1 MTTTA
6 NKFGL
11 KKAAQE
17 RSNRHAQKTPLPP
30 RAGSV
35 DEATEPVEG
44 QPYGKMTA
52 PELRKVLNGMGFFPA
67 KGLDRGRLLELILN
81 VEMKAAKADLA
92 AAEKQLPRKVKASVS
107 DATLDA
113 SKSFAKASDVM
124 SVGMKHGW
132 DMTPERLE
140 GDTVEL
146 LMKRGD
152 EVLWISWT
160 AGVLT
165 TEPMPSYTVADRTI
179 KLRNASAVKQ
189 YAAREP
195 ETGKKELVKVQSNR
209 FFRKRAI
216 EPTRA
221 KLPFDPKLA
230 TDEEVIARLSG
241 KAIAWHNSRT
251 QGTEQANVG
260 LRWLELREVEDGDR
274 IFSFCGPGTGFRAC
288 RLSAITSVSGA
299 MKRMRRPRA
308 TVEVE
313 EGSDD
318 E

>member
-6 NKFGL
+6 SKHGL

-17 RSNRHAQKTPLPP
+17 RTNRHAQRTALPP
-30 RAGSV
+30 RAGQV
-35 DEATEPVEG
+35 DAATEPLEG
-44 QPYGKMTA
+44 MPYGKMTA
-52 PELRKVLNGMGFFPA
+52 PELRKVLNSKGFFPA
-67 KGLDRGRLLELILN
+67 KGLGRGSLLNLLRQAED
-81 VEMKAAKADLA
+81 EKPEPA
-92 AAEKQLPRKVKASVS
+92 AAEEQHPRKVKASVS
-107 DATLDA
+107 EADQYAT
-113 SKSFAKASDVM
+113 KSFLKASDVM
-124 SVGMKHGW
+124 NVGREHGW
-132 DMTPERLE
+132 EVTPEVLE

-146 LMKRGD
+146 LMKRGT

-165 TEPMPSYTVADRTI
+165 TDPMPSYTVADRTI

-189 YAAREP
+189 YAARAP
-195 ETGKKELVKVQSNR
+195 ETGTAELAKVQSNR

-216 EPTRA
+216 EPARG

-230 TDEEVIARLSG
+230 TDEEVIAVLSG

-260 LRWLELREVEDGDR
+260 LRWLELQPVEDGDR
-274 IFSFCGPGTGFRAC
+274 IFKFCGPGTGFRAC

-299 MKRMRRPRA
+299 MKRMRRPRVM
-308 TVEVE
+308 VEAEASDE
-313 EGSDD
+313 E
-318 E
+318 

>member
-6 NKFGL
+6 SKFGL
-11 KKAAQE
+11 KQAAKE
-17 RSNRHAQKTPLPP
+17 RSNRHAQRTPLHP

-52 PELRKVLNGMGFFPA
+52 PELRKVLNKMGFFPA
-67 KGLDRGRLLELILN
+67 KGLDRGRLLELILDA
-81 VEMKAAKADLA
+81 EMKAAKADLA
-92 AAEKQLPRKVKASVS
+92 VAEKQLPRKAKGSVS
-107 DATLDA
+107 DAALDN
-113 SKSFAKASDVM
+113 SKSFAKASALM
-124 SVGMKHGW
+124 ALGIENGW
-132 DMTPERLE
+132 DCTPEMLE

-146 LMKRGD
+146 LLKRGT

-189 YAAREP
+189 YATRAP
-195 ETGKKELVKVQSNR
+195 EVGTKELAKVSANR
-209 FFRKRAI
+209 FFRKRPI
-216 EPTRA
+216 EPARG

-230 TDEEVIARLSG
+230 TDEEVIANLSG

-260 LRWLELREVEDGDR
+260 LRWLDLKEVEDGDR

-299 MKRMRRPRA
+299 MKRMRRPRVM
-308 TVEVE
+308 VEA
-313 EGSDD
+313 GADGD

>member
-6 NKFGL
+6 NKHGL

-17 RSNRHAQKTPLPP
+17 RTNRHAQRTPLPP

-44 QPYGKMTA
+44 MPYGMMTA
-52 PELRKVLNGMGFFPA
+52 PELRKVLTAKGFFPA
-67 KGLDRGRLLELILN
+67 KGLGRGSLLELLLD
-81 VEMKAAKADLA
+81 VERKTKKADA
-92 AAEKQLPRKVKASVS
+92 GSEKQHPRKVKASVS
-107 DATLDA
+107 DAALDA

-124 SVGMKHGW
+124 QVGSKHGW
-132 DMTPERLE
+132 DVMPERLE
-140 GDTVEL
+140 GDVVEL
-146 LMKRGD
+146 LMKRGS
-152 EVLWISWT
+152 EALWISWT

-179 KLRNASAVKQ
+179 RLRNASAVKQ

-195 ETGKKELVKVQSNR
+195 ETGTKELAKVQSNR

-216 EPTRA
+216 EPSRG

-230 TDEEVIARLSG
+230 TDEEVIALLSG

-260 LRWLELREVEDGDR
+260 VRWLDLEEVEDGDR
-274 IFSFCGPGTGFRAC
+274 IFKFCGPGTGFRAC

-299 MKRMRRPRA
+299 MKRMRRPRPA
-308 TVEVE
+308 TEPSDQESGE
-313 EGSDD
+313 E
-318 E
+318 

>member
-6 NKFGL
+6 SKHGL

-17 RSNRHAQKTPLPP
+17 RSNRHAQRNPLPP
-30 RAGSV
+30 RAGQV
-35 DEATEPVEG
+35 DAATEPVEG
-44 QPYGKMTA
+44 QSYGKMTA
-52 PELRKVLNGMGFFPA
+52 PELRKVLTAKGFFPA
-67 KGLDRGRLLELILN
+67 KGLTQGRLLELLLD
-81 VEMKAAKADLA
+81 VERKAAKAEPA
-92 AAEKQLPRKVKASVS
+92 AAEKQHPRKVKASVS
-107 DATLDA
+107 DAALDA

-124 SVGMKHGW
+124 EVGIKNGW

-140 GDTVEL
+140 GDVVEL

-195 ETGKKELVKVQSNR
+195 ETGKKELAKVQSNR
-209 FFRKRAI
+209 FFRKRPI
-216 EPTRA
+216 EPARG

-230 TDEEVIARLSG
+230 TDEEVIAVLSG

-260 LRWLELREVEDGDR
+260 LRWLELQPVEDGDR
-274 IFSFCGPGTGFRAC
+274 IFKFCGPGTGFRAC

-299 MKRMRRPRA
+299 MKRMRRPRVMIEA
-308 TVEVE
+308 EA
-313 EGSDD
+313 SDD